1 MNPLVAHYADHY
13 GHYAEDC
20 VKFRGKDGSLFA
32 HSNPH
37 PGQVKLRAL
46 DLKQRQVYTI
56 LKARQVGC
64 TSEVASLLSHLA
76 LFTPGT
82 SIAVMA
88 QTGKGVQGI
97 QRLYATIFANLP
109 SFLRKGIFKA
119 EIKASW
125 IVLANG
131 SRIDFG
137 TANSES
143 FRGVPRQAAHLTE
156 CAFFED
162 LEGTLKGMRPTVYG
176 ALILE
181 STANGPGTY
190 HELWNDPAL
199 SHVFISWRDDSTCR
213 STEPLSPPPTNAELD
228 YVDSKGLSDDE
239 ARWYISRLRQSNWTA
254 MKQEH
259 PTTPDEAFVLG
270 GSRFFAQGWFP
281 GDTTRIPD
289 LHTHLPPTRGKRY
302 AIGVDCAS
310 GSPTGDRSTA
320 VVLDVTDPLNIRT
333 AASYAT
339 RMAPT
344 AFGVQVARLSRDYFR
359 ALVCVE
365 RNAGYGLTVLD
376 TLRQAGIPLYRRK
389 VMDKVAKT
397 YTEEYGW
404 NTTANTR
411 PLLLSA
417 LQNAVDQ
424 RVYIPDDPRIESE
437 FNSFRYNDANKPEAT
452 PGCHDDLVFACA
464 LALQAISQAT
474 DTTLAVPETPR
485 PSPQEGV
492 RAQLEWSLKTGVV
505 SDPSPVDDD

>member
-1 MNPLVAHYADHY
+1 MNLVLHYAANYAHF
-13 GHYAEDC
+13 AEDC
-20 VKFRGKDGSLFA
+20 VKFRGKDGQIFA
-32 HSNPH
+32 HSTPH
-37 PGQVKLRAL
+37 PGQVKLRTL
-46 DLKQRQVYTI
+46 DFKARQVHTV

-76 LFTPGT
+76 LFSPGS

-97 QRLYATIFANLP
+97 QRLYATIFRNLP
-109 SFLRKGIFKA
+109 AFLKRGIFKA

-176 ALILE
+176 PLILE

-199 SHVFISWRDDSTCR
+199 SHVFLSWRDDSTCR
-213 STEPLSPPPTNAELD
+213 STTPISPPPTNAELD
-228 YVDSKGLSDDE
+228 YVDAQGLSDDE
-239 ARWYISRLRQSNWTA
+239 ARWYIMRLRQSNWTA

-259 PTTPDEAFVLG
+259 PTVPDEAFVLG
-270 GSRFFAQGWFP
+270 GSRFFRPGYFP

-289 LHTHLPPTRGKRY
+289 LHIHLEPKRGQRY

-320 VVLDVTDPLNIRT
+320 VVLDVTDMSNIRT
-333 AASYAT
+333 AASLAQ
-339 RMAPT
+339 RKAPT
-344 AFGVQVARLSRDYFR
+344 AHAQDVAALSKKYYG
-359 ALVCVE
+359 ATVCVE
-365 RNAGYGLTVLD
+365 RNAGYGLTTLD
-376 TLRQAGIPLYRRK
+376 ALRASGISLYTKK
-389 VMDKVAKT
+389 VYDQNNKV
-397 YTEEYGW
+397 YTTRYGW
-404 NTTANTR
+404 DTTANTR

-417 LQNAVDQ
+417 LQDAVDNA
-424 RVYIPDDPRIESE
+424 RYVPRDGRIESE
-437 FNSFRYNDANKPEAT
+437 FNSFRYNDKNKPEAT

-464 LALQAISQAT
+464 LALQAAEQSS
-474 DTTLAVPETPR
+474 DTTIHKPEIPA
-485 PSPQEGV
+485 PSPQDGV
-492 RAQLEWSLKTGVV
+492 RAMLEWELKTGFVIGQPE
-505 SDPSPVDDD
+505 SEED